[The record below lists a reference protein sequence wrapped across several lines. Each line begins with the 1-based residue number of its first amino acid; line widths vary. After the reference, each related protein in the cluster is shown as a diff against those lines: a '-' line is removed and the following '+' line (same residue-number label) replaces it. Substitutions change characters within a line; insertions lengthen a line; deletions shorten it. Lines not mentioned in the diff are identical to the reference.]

1 MSRILLLSLLFIF
14 SISNAQVVKQIS
26 NDKTDLDF
34 TNDLSLSESL
44 SHLVKKVKSKKIVA
58 IGEDTHGTSEYYKVR
73 FTITKKLII
82 EKGFNTIILENPY
95 GDIEV
100 LTQNIQDKNINDLMS
115 NHLFSIYQT
124 KEMKAFLLWLR
135 EYSATNKHMQF
146 KGCDDSYGQMDML
159 LEKELLP
166 SNNRQLKHL
175 LSEFKSRYLFSKEEY
190 YKRKGEDFPKNITD
204 FTYGAEIYYLLLKI
218 EKTIQSEG
226 LQTPLIEEYL
236 FNLKNTFINYKNIAE
251 GNFQSRDEIMA
262 DRISYYANKPD
273 AKIIIWAHN
282 AHISKTIIIDNEIGS
297 MGENL
302 KEEFGDEY
310 YAIGLSTNSGTYS
323 YIETRFINNDR
334 TYDDELLQDTFIF
347 SKTNSW
353 EQLFSQVD
361 SDAYYFEFNKYS
373 RIRFRNA
380 RAKYLKLVGYN
391 LESDKDYYLL
401 SPQEMFDAIIFIKET
416 KATTS
421 LFGELKPKRERLDL
435 VDLKAPAN
443 KKPKLPKGWYKACR
457 FPNRYDVKWD
467 SLNFYSEKKSISLQ
481 TKGNDSIVGFGNV
494 MSSIKAGKYLG
505 KTIKVSTYI
514 KSEDIV
520 HYVGIWIRVDN
531 KNRKMLSYENT
542 YHIATKGT
550 SDWVLHETTI
560 KVPNRADHIYFGVVL
575 NGKGKYWFDDFKI
588 EIVPDNPDKKN
599 LETIFYD
606 FEN

>member
-1 MSRILLLSLLFIF
+1 MKLLPLISFLFIV
-14 SISNAQVVKQIS
+14 SILNAQVIKQIS

-34 TNDLSLSESL
+34 TNDKTLSTSL
-44 SHLVKKVKSKKIVA
+44 SHLIKKVKNKNIVA
-58 IGEDTHGTSEYYKVR
+58 IGEDTHGTSEYYKLR
-73 FTITKKLII
+73 FEITKKLII

-95 GDIEV
+95 GNIEV
-100 LTQNIQDKNINDLMS
+100 LTKKLQTENIDKLMT

-124 KEMKAFLLWLR
+124 KEMKAFLLWFK
-135 EYSATNKHMQF
+135 EYTAIHKTIKL
-146 KGCDDSYGQMDML
+146 KGCDDSYGQMSQL
-159 LEKELLP
+159 LDNELLP
-166 SNNRQLKHL
+166 NNNIQLNDL
-175 LSEFKSRYLFSKEEY
+175 LKEFKARYLFSKEEY
-190 YKRKGEDFPKNITD
+190 YKDEILPENTTD
-204 FTYGAEIYYLLLKI
+204 ITYGAEAYSLLLKI

-226 LQTPLIEEYL
+226 LQTPVLEEYL

-251 GNFQSRDEIMA
+251 GNIQSRDEIMA
-262 DRISYYANKPD
+262 DRISYYANKPN
-273 AKIIIWAHN
+273 AKMIVWAHN
-282 AHISKTIIIDNEIGS
+282 AHISKTVIIDNEIGI
-297 MGENL
+297 MGQNL

-334 TYDDELLQDTFIF
+334 AYDDELLQDTFIF
-347 SKTNSW
+347 SKINSW

-380 RAKYLKLVGYN
+380 RTKYLKLVGYN

-416 KATTS
+416 NATIP
-421 LFGELKPKRERLDL
+421 LFGEAKPKRVQLGL

-443 KKPKLPKGWYKACR
+443 EKDKLPKGWYKACR
-457 FPNRYDVKWD
+457 FPNRYDIKWD
-467 SLNFYSEKKSISLQ
+467 SVNSYSGKKSISLQ
-481 TKGNDSIVGFGNV
+481 TKGKDSIVGFGNV
-494 MSSIKAGKYLG
+494 SSSIKAEKYLG

-514 KSEDIV
+514 KSENIV

-531 KNRKMLSYENT
+531 ENKKMLNYENT
-542 YHIATKGT
+542 YNSAIKGN
-550 SDWVLHETTI
+550 SDWTFHETII
-560 KVPNRADHIYFGVVL
+560 KVPNRAEHIFFGVVL

-588 EIVPDNPDKKN
+588 EIISDNPDKKGVN
-599 LETIFYD
+599 TLLWD